1 MAKRPSSEHTSIGGR
16 LALGVLALLILAFYV
31 AVGRLVAGSWRHF
44 AALALAGAT
53 YLVGMMLLRRVSR
66 SRTAADWLRVWP
78 AFPFVGAAAGGVY
91 VLVSTASA
99 IWPALYGFAWGLLH
113 AWLVW
118 RQTLKLA
125 AEARARE
132 AMAR

>member
-1 MAKRPSSEHTSIGGR
+1 MAKPPSSEHTSIGGR
-16 LALGVLALLILAFYV
+16 LALGILALLILAFYV

-53 YLVGMMLLRRVSR
+53 YLAGMMLLRRVSR
-66 SRTAADWLRVWP
+66 SRTAAEWLRVWP
-78 AFPFVGAAAGGVY
+78 AFPVVGAAAGSVY
-91 VLVSTASA
+91 VLVSTASG
-99 IWPALYGFAWGLLH
+99 IWPALYGFVWGLLH

>member
-53 YLVGMMLLRRVSR
+53 YLVGMLLLRRVSR
-66 SRTAADWLRVWP
+66 SRTAAEWLRVWP

-91 VLVSTASA
+91 VLVSTASG

>member
-1 MAKRPSSEHTSIGGR
+1 MAKRPSSEHTSIAGR

-53 YLVGMMLLRRVSR
+53 YLVVMILLRRVSR

-78 AFPFVGAAAGGVY
+78 AFPFIGAAAGGVY
-91 VLVSTASA
+91 VVMSMASG
-99 IWPALYGFAWGLLH
+99 IWPALYGFGWGLLH

-118 RQTLKLA
+118 RQTLRLA